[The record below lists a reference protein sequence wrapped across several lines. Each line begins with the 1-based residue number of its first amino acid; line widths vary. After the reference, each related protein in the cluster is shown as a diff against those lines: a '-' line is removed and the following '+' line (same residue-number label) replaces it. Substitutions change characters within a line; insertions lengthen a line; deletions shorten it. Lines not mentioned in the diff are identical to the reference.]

1 MDPQLQQLLQQLLSA
16 TNANT
21 AHVTNA
27 INTLNN
33 RLGTLE
39 QTVARNN
46 NITESLSNET
56 RRYNNN
62 AHTQTR
68 IDDALNHFE
77 DTFKKAL
84 QAAGGKFVKKDG
96 TLTKSAEDRV
106 TRLVHGDK
114 FRKHAE
120 PILSAKVNAYDVAHP
135 GNTRDFTDFREGAQ
149 LLRDALASFDDKS
162 ADSLKL
168 SNAQRTRF
176 YREANIGG
184 RLTNKDRMED
194 HFVTRTD
201 RSGNYEHLS
210 VETSL
215 SRARD
220 ELNDL
225 SKEIIK
231 TTQLLQLQNE
241 ETTKVNTALTNL
253 ANNSTMIDNMLQG
266 LKTTADTAS
275 GATLGF
281 ADMIDSVTNK
291 PGRGLQLLNDNIG
304 STRDALK
311 KLRASTNSITR
322 ANERAIK
329 RLQDAGSGGIGSS
342 NTFQEQARKNSDRAR
357 TAGFLAL
364 LIPEL
369 AKLLKKN
376 NPVADLL
383 KYGALRLGSGKSG
396 MGDHPVMGAIAYGLS
411 GVALTAIT
419 ALLWRNPKTVAMLS
433 RLSAPMLNSISKMTG
448 GLTRN
453 FGLFASAVRVG
464 AKQGA
469 QSGKFLGGVRGGLN
483 TAVRLSRAYK
493 LGTTANYAT
502 RKGLMGPFVNS
513 GNVNLWRSRAYATGG
528 KLYPSNLAANPGRV
542 AELQMEKMG
551 MKAAGYWRLPFGA
564 RYLKGIG
571 AISKRLPLLGAL
583 VDQGFDMAQGRSWKK
598 SLLSNGGAAALSMG
612 LAGSTFGISLLLQ
625 PMFKNIIDVMTNNVN
640 GVNGLAQ
647 AAKERWGKEYESL
660 NTFERLLLAITDPV
674 VNIWNWLKNFFHI
687 KDTSTPGQNNG
698 QGGIPVNEQNQ
709 FSWDQNK
716 QKQQREEA
724 KKKYEHDQ
732 RAFNELEKYIGGGN
746 SNAGRDEY
754 NRLANQYK
762 REYAKKQLYGASS
775 GQAQMYSAGSKKKQS
790 DDEFIKST
798 MKSWEAQQY
807 ADAQMAKYRVN
818 QKRSLAVRKQ
828 QVMNPDYID
837 PTQLISRQFLLSHD
851 QAQVDRALSKLT
863 GAYEGL
869 RNGKNYS
876 VSWGSFSTDA
886 HYLGKGTQAR
896 LDSLLGQAGIH
907 DAQVT
912 SAMGT
917 KNGPH
922 AKGGAHYNILGNT
935 VDITTRDP
943 NAYRKLQALERQGA
957 ISGLINEYKYKQAG
971 TTGGHYHFTV
981 TGAAVDAKKAA
992 AQVAP
997 ETPTLTGGV
1006 SMSDVKET
1014 ASSEIRQ
1021 TLAQL
1026 AGIAQNN
1033 SKQARTKSVIFS
1045 ATDVTGSLGVWG
1057 ITQMNN
1063 GVVNIGK

>member
-149 LLRDALASFDDKS
+149 LLRDALASFDNKS

-311 KLRASTNSITR
+311 KLRASTNSVTR

-551 MKAAGYWRLPFGA
+551 MNTARFWRTPTRG
-564 RYLKGIG
+564 
-571 AISKRLPLLGAL
+571 LLGA
-583 VDQGFDMAQGRSWKK
+583 GRLRMPLGLARGAKALGK
-598 SLLSNGGAAALSMG
+598 FGGPLAFLGYAAEDLGKFGDAYKEGGVGGALKQTGKTIAGATAGTIGTFAGAALGAVGGPLGVAIGGAIGGVLGKALS
-612 LAGSTFGISLLLQ
+612 
-625 PMFKNIIDVMTNNVN
+625 DVITNN
-640 GVNGLAQ
+640 GDKH
-647 AAKERWGKEYESL
+647 AKEIATRMKEQAGVSEGFYAECL
-660 NTFERLLLAITDPV
+660 DRLAIMVSWWD
-674 VNIWNWLKNFFHI
+674 NFKEWLKQHI
-687 KDTSTPGQNNG
+687 PGANRSPGPDGN
-698 QGGIPVNEQNQ
+698 PVGNSVRDQVVIEKGNQ
-709 FSWDQNK
+709 AK
-716 QKQQREEA
+716 LKQQKDEIEQQLKA
-724 KKKYEHDQ
+724 YKDPNSVKYRGKWGNLYEQYIRANTKAGGNKTIAQ
-732 RAFNELEKYIGGGN
+732 RLGFGEQDPELEKAAKAWATKKMNEQKTALEAKLKSTTTGLAASNNAVGTLKAYN
-746 SNAGRDEY
+746 SNPFKGDIVTSGFGWR
-754 NRLANQYK
+754 NTPGG
-762 REYAKKQLYGASS
+762 REYHKGVDLVVPNKIVRAKMGGVVTAIGDKKDGFGDVVRVRDAFGATHLYAHGVHNSQVVKVGQRVNAGDRLMTMGNTGASR
-775 GQAQMYSAGSKKKQS
+775 GAHLHYGVYSARGKVLNPIQYTMSAAGKDKFDPS
-790 DDEFIKST
+790 LIK
-798 MKSWEAQQY
+798 
-807 ADAQMAKYRVN
+807 
-818 QKRSLAVRKQ
+818 
-828 QVMNPDYID
+828 
-837 PTQLISRQFLLSHD
+837 
-851 QAQVDRALSKLT
+851 
-863 GAYEGL
+863 
-869 RNGKNYS
+869 
-876 VSWGSFSTDA
+876 
-886 HYLGKGTQAR
+886 
-896 LDSLLGQAGIH
+896 
-907 DAQVT
+907 
-912 SAMGT
+912 
-917 KNGPH
+917 
-922 AKGGAHYNILGNT
+922 
-935 VDITTRDP
+935 
-943 NAYRKLQALERQGA
+943 
-957 ISGLINEYKYKQAG
+957 
-971 TTGGHYHFTV
+971 
-981 TGAAVDAKKAA
+981 
-992 AQVAP
+992 AP
-997 ETPTLTGGV
+997 AETPTLTGGV